1 MLFKMALGKKV
12 LQKSPL
18 SLAKEL
24 YKDTGKMPYLL
35 LQARHIANTLIT
47 GWHGQRKRGN
57 GENFWQFRPYMEG
70 ESITRIDWRRSARDE
85 NMYLREHEWQM
96 TQTVWLWTD
105 QSASMHYCSRF
116 SKISKGNH
124 AIILTLALASLLA
137 RSGEHIAIPNLMP
150 PTMTSNVVERIAFA
164 LEDYSDKNSFPDFS
178 TITRFSHA
186 IIMSDFLDHPKKII
200 QHLNILSTKQVTAH
214 LIEIAD
220 PAEESFPYTGHTEF
234 SDPETKEK
242 HIFGKA
248 ENLRKSYCKLYQAR
262 RQELVN
268 FCARQGW
275 SYHVSTTDQP
285 LTETILH
292 LSNTMRDSSLQKRRA
307 L

>member
-1 MLFKMALGKKV
+1 MALGKKV
-12 LQKSPL
+12 LQKPRL

-24 YKDTGKMPYLL
+24 YKDTGKMPYFL

-47 GWHGQRKRGN
+47 GWHEQRKRGN

-85 NMYLREHEWQM
+85 NTYLREHEWQM
-96 TQTVWLWTD
+96 TQTVWLWPD

-186 IIMSDFLDHPKKII
+186 IIMSDFLDHPEKII
-200 QHLNILSTKQVTAH
+200 QHLNVLLTKQVTAH

-234 SDPETKEK
+234 FDPETKEK

-262 RQELVN
+262 RKELVN

-292 LSNTMRDSSLQKRRA
+292 LSNTMSDSSLQKRRA

>member
-1 MLFKMALGKKV
+1 MALGKKV
-12 LQKSPL
+12 LQKPPL
-18 SLAKEL
+18 SLANEL
-24 YKDTGKMPYLL
+24 HKDTGKMPYFL

-47 GWHGQRKRGN
+47 GWHRQRKSGN

-85 NMYLREHEWQM
+85 NTYLREHEWQM
-96 TQTVWLWTD
+96 TQTVWLCPD

-124 AIILTLALASLLA
+124 AIILTLTLASLLA
-137 RSGEHIAIPNLMP
+137 RSGEHIAIPNLMS

-164 LEDYSDKNSFPDFS
+164 LENHSDENLFPDFS
-178 TITRFSHA
+178 TITRFSHV
-186 IIMSDFLDHPKKII
+186 IIMSDFLDYPEKII
-200 QHLNILSTKQVTAH
+200 QYLTVLTTKQVTAH
-214 LIEIAD
+214 LIEISD

-234 SDPETKEK
+234 LDPETKEK
-242 HIFGKA
+242 HVSTKA
-248 ENLRKSYCKLYQAR
+248 EDLRKSYCKLYHAR

-275 SYHVSTTDQP
+275 SYHVSTTDQL
-285 LTETILH
+285 LTETIFH
-292 LSNTMRDSSLQKRRA
+292 LANTMSDSPLQKRRA

>member
-1 MLFKMALGKKV
+1 MALGKKV
-12 LQKSPL
+12 LQKPPL
-18 SLAKEL
+18 SLANEL
-24 YKDTGKMPYLL
+24 HKDTGKMPYFL

-47 GWHGQRKRGN
+47 GWHRQRKSGN

-70 ESITRIDWRRSARDE
+70 ESISRIDWRRSARDE
-85 NMYLREHEWQM
+85 NTYLREHEWQM
-96 TQTVWLWTD
+96 TQTVWLCPD

-124 AIILTLALASLLA
+124 ATLLTLTLASLLE
-137 RSGEHIAIPNLMP
+137 RSGEHIAIPNLMS

-164 LEDYSDKNSFPDFS
+164 LENHSDENSFPDFS
-178 TITRFSHA
+178 TITRFSHVV
-186 IIMSDFLDHPKKII
+186 IMSDFLDYPEKVI
-200 QHLNILSTKQVTAH
+200 QHLTVLTTKQVTAH
-214 LIEIAD
+214 LIEISD

-234 SDPETKEK
+234 LDPETKEK
-242 HIFGKA
+242 HVSTKA
-248 ENLRKSYCKLYQAR
+248 EDLRRSYCKLYHAR

-285 LTETILH
+285 LTETIFH
-292 LSNTMRDSSLQKRRA
+292 LANTMSDSPLQKRRA

>member
-1 MLFKMALGKKV
+1 MAIGKKV
-12 LQKSPL
+12 LQKPPL
-18 SLAKEL
+18 SLANEL
-24 YKDTGKMPYLL
+24 HKDIGKMPYFL

-85 NMYLREHEWQM
+85 NTYLREHEWQM
-96 TQTVWLWTD
+96 TQIVWLCPD

-124 AIILTLALASLLA
+124 AIILTLTLASLLA
-137 RSGEHIAIPNLMP
+137 RSGEHIAIPNLMS

-164 LEDYSDKNSFPDFS
+164 LENHSDENSFPDFS
-178 TITRFSHA
+178 TITRFSHVV
-186 IIMSDFLDHPKKII
+186 IMSDFLDYPEKII
-200 QHLNILSTKQVTAH
+200 QHLTVLTTKQVTAH
-214 LIEIAD
+214 LIEISD

-234 SDPETKEK
+234 FDPETKEK
-242 HIFGKA
+242 HVSTKA
-248 ENLRKSYCKLYQAR
+248 EDLRKNYCKLYHAR
-262 RQELVN
+262 RQELAN

-285 LTETILH
+285 LTETIFYLA
-292 LSNTMRDSSLQKRRA
+292 NTMGGSPLQKRGA

>member
-1 MLFKMALGKKV
+1 MALGKKV
-12 LQKSPL
+12 LQKPSL
-18 SLAKEL
+18 SLANEL
-24 YKDTGKMPYLL
+24 HKDTGKMPYFL

-47 GWHGQRKRGN
+47 GWHRQRKSGN

-70 ESITRIDWRRSARDE
+70 ESISRIDWRRSARDE
-85 NMYLREHEWQM
+85 NTYLREHEWQM
-96 TQTVWLWTD
+96 TQTVWLCPD

-124 AIILTLALASLLA
+124 ATLLTLTLASLLA
-137 RSGEHIAIPNLMP
+137 RSGEHIAIPNLMS

-164 LEDYSDKNSFPDFS
+164 LENHSDENSFPDFS
-178 TITRFSHA
+178 TITRFSHVV
-186 IIMSDFLDHPKKII
+186 IMSDFLDYPEKII
-200 QHLNILSTKQVTAH
+200 QHLTVLTTKQVTAH
-214 LIEIAD
+214 LIEISD
-220 PAEESFPYTGHTEF
+220 PAEESFPYTGHTAF
-234 SDPETKEK
+234 LDPETKEK
-242 HIFGKA
+242 HVSTKA
-248 ENLRKSYCKLYQAR
+248 EDLRKSYCKLYHAR

-285 LTETILH
+285 LTETIFH
-292 LSNTMRDSSLQKRRA
+292 LANTMSDSPLQKRRA

>member
-1 MLFKMALGKKV
+1 MALGKKV
-12 LQKSPL
+12 LQKPPL
-18 SLAKEL
+18 SLANEL
-24 YKDTGKMPYLL
+24 HKDTGKMPYFL

-47 GWHGQRKRGN
+47 GWHRQRKSGN

-70 ESITRIDWRRSARDE
+70 ESISRIDWRRSARDE
-85 NMYLREHEWQM
+85 NTYLREHEWQM
-96 TQTVWLWTD
+96 TQTVWLCPD

-124 AIILTLALASLLA
+124 ATLLTLTLASLLE
-137 RSGEHIAIPNLMP
+137 RSGEHIAIPNLMS

-164 LEDYSDKNSFPDFS
+164 LENHSDENSFPDFS
-178 TITRFSHA
+178 TITRFSHVV
-186 IIMSDFLDHPKKII
+186 IMSDFLDYPEKVI
-200 QHLNILSTKQVTAH
+200 QHLTALTTKQVTAH
-214 LIEIAD
+214 LIEISD
-220 PAEESFPYTGHTEF
+220 PAEESFPYTGHTAF
-234 SDPETKEK
+234 LDPETKEK
-242 HIFGKA
+242 HVSTKA
-248 ENLRKSYCKLYQAR
+248 EDLRKSYCKLYHAR

-285 LTETILH
+285 LTETIFH
-292 LSNTMRDSSLQKRRA
+292 LANTMSDSPLQKRRA

>member
-1 MLFKMALGKKV
+1 MAIGKKV

-24 YKDTGKMPYLL
+24 YKNNGKMPYFL

-70 ESITRIDWRRSARDE
+70 ESIARIDWRRSARDE

-96 TQTVWLWTD
+96 TQTVWLWPD
-105 QSASMHYCSRF
+105 QSLSMHYCSRF

-137 RSGEHIAIPNLMP
+137 RCGEHIAIPNLVP
-150 PTMTSNVVERIAFA
+150 PTMTSNVVEQIAFA
-164 LEDYSDKNSFPDFS
+164 LENHSDENSLPDFS

-186 IIMSDFLDHPKKII
+186 IIMSDFLDHPEKII
-200 QHLNILSTKQVTAH
+200 QHLAPLSTKQVTAH

-234 SDPETKEK
+234 FDPETKEK

-285 LTETILH
+285 LTEIILH
-292 LSNTMRDSSLQKRRA
+292 LANTMNDSSLQKRRA

>member
-1 MLFKMALGKKV
+1 MALGKKV
-12 LQKSPL
+12 LQKPPL
-18 SLAKEL
+18 SLANEL
-24 YKDTGKMPYLL
+24 HKDTGKMPYFL

-47 GWHGQRKRGN
+47 GWHRQRKSGN

-85 NMYLREHEWQM
+85 NTYLREHEWQT
-96 TQTVWLWTD
+96 TQTVWLCPD

-124 AIILTLALASLLA
+124 AIILTLTLASLLA
-137 RSGEHIAIPNLMP
+137 RSGEHIAIPNLMS

-164 LEDYSDKNSFPDFS
+164 LENHSDENLFPDFS
-178 TITRFSHA
+178 TITRFSHV
-186 IIMSDFLDHPKKII
+186 IIMSDFLDYPEKII
-200 QHLNILSTKQVTAH
+200 QYLTVLTTKQVTAH
-214 LIEIAD
+214 LIEISD

-234 SDPETKEK
+234 LDPETKEK
-242 HIFGKA
+242 HVSTKT
-248 ENLRKSYCKLYQAR
+248 EDLRKSYCKLYHAR

-285 LTETILH
+285 LTETIFH
-292 LSNTMRDSSLQKRRA
+292 LANTMSDSPLQKRRA

>member
-1 MLFKMALGKKV
+1 MALGKKV
-12 LQKSPL
+12 LQKPPL
-18 SLAKEL
+18 SLANEL
-24 YKDTGKMPYLL
+24 HKDTGKMPYFL

-47 GWHGQRKRGN
+47 GWHRQRKSGN

-70 ESITRIDWRRSARDE
+70 ESISRIDWRRSARDE
-85 NMYLREHEWQM
+85 NTYLREHEWQM
-96 TQTVWLWTD
+96 TQTVWLCPD

-124 AIILTLALASLLA
+124 ATLLTLTLASLLE
-137 RSGEHIAIPNLMP
+137 RSGEHIAIPNLMS

-164 LEDYSDKNSFPDFS
+164 LENHSDENSFPDFS
-178 TITRFSHA
+178 TITRFSHVV
-186 IIMSDFLDHPKKII
+186 IMSDFLDYPEKVI
-200 QHLNILSTKQVTAH
+200 QHLTVLTTKQVTAH
-214 LIEIAD
+214 LIEISD
-220 PAEESFPYTGHTEF
+220 PAEESFPYTGHTAF
-234 SDPETKEK
+234 LDPETKEK
-242 HIFGKA
+242 HVSTKA
-248 ENLRKSYCKLYQAR
+248 EDLRKSYCKLYHAR

-285 LTETILH
+285 LTETIFH
-292 LSNTMRDSSLQKRRA
+292 LANTMSDSPLQKRRA

>member
-1 MLFKMALGKKV
+1 MALGKKV
-12 LQKSPL
+12 LQKPPL
-18 SLAKEL
+18 SLAAKL
-24 YKDTGKMPYLL
+24 HKDIGKMPCLL

-57 GENFWQFRPYMEG
+57 GENFWQFRPYVKG

-85 NMYLREHEWQM
+85 NTYLREHEWQM
-96 TQTVWLWTD
+96 AQTVWLWPD

-150 PTMTSNVVERIAFA
+150 PTMASNVVERIAFA
-164 LEDYSDKNSFPDFS
+164 LENHSDKNSFPDFS

-186 IIMSDFLDHPKKII
+186 IIISDFLDHPEKII
-200 QHLNILSTKQVTAH
+200 QHLTVLSTKKVTAH

-220 PAEESFPYTGHTEF
+220 PAEENFPYAGRTEF
-234 SDPETKEK
+234 FDPETKEK
-242 HIFGKA
+242 HVSTKA
-248 ENLRKSYCKLYQAR
+248 ENLRNSYCKLYQAR
-262 RQELVN
+262 RQELAN

-285 LTETILH
+285 LTEIIFH
-292 LSNTMRDSSLQKRRA
+292 LANTMSDSPLQKRRA

>member
-1 MLFKMALGKKV
+1 MALGKKV
-12 LQKSPL
+12 LQKPPL
-18 SLAKEL
+18 SLANEL
-24 YKDTGKMPYLL
+24 HKDTGKMPYFL

-47 GWHGQRKRGN
+47 GWHRQRKSGN

-70 ESITRIDWRRSARDE
+70 ESISRIDWRRSARDE
-85 NMYLREHEWQM
+85 NTYLREHEWQM
-96 TQTVWLWTD
+96 TQTVWLCPD

-124 AIILTLALASLLA
+124 ATLLTLTLASLLA
-137 RSGEHIAIPNLMP
+137 RSGEHIAIPNLMS

-164 LEDYSDKNSFPDFS
+164 LENHSDENSFPNFS
-178 TITRFSHA
+178 TITRFSHVV
-186 IIMSDFLDHPKKII
+186 IMSDFLDYPEKII
-200 QHLNILSTKQVTAH
+200 QHLTVLTTKQVTAH
-214 LIEIAD
+214 LIEISD
-220 PAEESFPYTGHTEF
+220 PAEESFPYTGHTAF
-234 SDPETKEK
+234 LDPETKEK
-242 HIFGKA
+242 HVSTKA
-248 ENLRKSYCKLYQAR
+248 EDLRKSYCKLYHAR

-285 LTETILH
+285 LTETIFH
-292 LSNTMRDSSLQKRRA
+292 LANTMSDSPLQKRRA